1 MENKRTKHEVEGYL
15 HDVSDITEGANRRKY
30 FTAVL
35 QEAGRNSRVVVFDVQ
50 RHHVFVNAQKDRSPV
65 RLCEVALSPSRQ
77 KKGEVDIIV
86 NNSSLLTCVR
96 RLEFAFDNS
105 TGDVVEDWTCQQI
118 LENPREYQ
126 RVNVTIKVVQLTEET
141 QSMTRSNQ
149 RLLRR
154 SYDVADQS
162 SALLLTVWGGDT
174 LVPGKWYKIKNVSIR
189 QFDGCTC
196 LSTTK
201 QSVVTVVPDVS
212 SDVAQVVDQFK
223 VQDGEVVTAEVQAEY
238 QCPRLHPLPA
248 VNFQTLMTRCPKCA
262 AYCKTSKVTSVLR
275 ATVTIQDKCDQM
287 NTFEMDNV
295 VLRELLDVPTHSQV
309 EPDDLAAKLLNDDEV
324 NLHIKYRGKRV
335 VSASF
340 ISKAANQSSESQS
353 RDVAVTSRMQESEGL
368 SEDFMLEEMF
378 MEETAECSEVVSQGL
393 MEKGKEGV
401 SETAKQCFETR
412 KKDASHGLMEKG
424 KEGVSESAKQ
434 CFETHKKDVSQ
445 GLMEKGKEGVSESA
459 KQCFET
465 DGKDVGL
472 ALQEKDLFD
481 NSKAGVCFE
490 GACKATVKSSGKG
503 SKKCHKK

>member
-1 MENKRTKHEVEGYL
+1 
-15 HDVSDITEGANRRKY
+15 
-30 FTAVL
+30 
-35 QEAGRNSRVVVFDVQ
+35 
-50 RHHVFVNAQKDRSPV
+50 
-65 RLCEVALSPSRQ
+65 
-77 KKGEVDIIV
+77 
-86 NNSSLLTCVR
+86 
-96 RLEFAFDNS
+96 
-105 TGDVVEDWTCQQI
+105 
-118 LENPREYQ
+118 
-126 RVNVTIKVVQLTEET
+126 
-141 QSMTRSNQ
+141 MTRSNQ

-378 MEETAECSEVVSQGL
+378 MEETAECSEVV
-393 MEKGKEGV
+393 V
-401 SETAKQCFETR
+401 S
-412 KKDASHGLMEKG
+412 
-424 KEGVSESAKQ
+424 SESI
-434 CFETHKKDVSQ
+434 
-445 GLMEKGKEGVSESA
+445 
-459 KQCFET
+459 
-465 DGKDVGL
+465 
-472 ALQEKDLFD
+472 
-481 NSKAGVCFE
+481 
-490 GACKATVKSSGKG
+490 
-503 SKKCHKK
+503 